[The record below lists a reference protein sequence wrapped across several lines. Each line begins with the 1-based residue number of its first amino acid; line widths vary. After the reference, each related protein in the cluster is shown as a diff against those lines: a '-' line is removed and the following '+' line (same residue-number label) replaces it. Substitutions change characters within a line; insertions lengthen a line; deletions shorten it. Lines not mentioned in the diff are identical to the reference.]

1 MLLALRLLRKAIG
14 WADFVA
20 FTGLMYLLAWLP
32 WPGRP
37 SAHPVARL
45 FNAWCR
51 AFVRALDVDL
61 RLHQKNLRRLP
72 ERFILIA
79 NHPAAFEDIG
89 IPALFDVV
97 SLAKV
102 QVKDWFVVGR
112 ISQAAGTLYVD
123 RDDPASRHGA
133 IDAMVAAVNSGQN
146 IALYPEG
153 GCKGRRL
160 YSEFLSGAFDVS
172 QRTGVPILPVFLHY
186 EAQDDFEWQP
196 PYTLPQKIWHMMT
209 TVNNRAN
216 YYVFDPLEPKDYA
229 DKHAMRNAAYEMYV
243 HWNARYLE

>member
-1 MLLALRLLRKAIG
+1 MVLLLRLLRKILG
-14 WADFVA
+14 WIDFVA
-20 FTGLMYLLAWLP
+20 FTILMYVLSWLP
-32 WPGRP
+32 WPGLP
-37 SAHPVARL
+37 SAHPVARM

-51 AFVRALDVDL
+51 CFVRALDVDL
-61 RLHQKNLRRLP
+61 RLHQKNRRRLP

-97 SLAKV
+97 SLAKI
-102 QVKDWFVVGR
+102 QVKDWFIVGS
-112 ISQAAGTLYVD
+112 ISRAAGTLYVD
-123 RDDPASRHGA
+123 RDDRDSRHNA
-133 IDAMVAAVNSGQN
+133 IELMANTVRSGQN

-160 YSEFLSGAFDVS
+160 FKEFLSGAFDVS
-172 QRTGVPILPVFLHY
+172 KQTGVPVLPVFLHY

-216 YYVFDPLEPKDYA
+216 YYVYDPMDPNDYA
-229 DKHAMRNAAYEMYV
+229 DKHAMRDAAYAMYV
-243 HWNARYLE
+243 KWNAQYLE

>member
-1 MLLALRLLRKAIG
+1 MLVVLRLLRKALG

-20 FTGLMYLLAWLP
+20 FTGLMYLLSWLP
-32 WPGRP
+32 WPGRRA
-37 SAHPVARL
+37 AHPVARM
-45 FNAWCR
+45 FNAWSR

-72 ERFILIA
+72 ARFILIA

-102 QVKDWFVVGR
+102 QVKDWFIVGR
-112 ISQAAGTLYVD
+112 ISHAAGTLYVD
-123 RDDPASRHGA
+123 RDDPASRRGA
-133 IDAMVAAVNSGQN
+133 IDAMVDAVNAGQN

-160 YSEFLSGAFDVS
+160 YGEFLSGAFDVS

-216 YYVFDPLEPKDYA
+216 YYVFDPLEPKDFA
-229 DKHAMRNAAYEMYV
+229 DKHAMRDAAYEMYV
-243 HWNARYLE
+243 RWNARYLE

>member
-1 MLLALRLLRKAIG
+1 MVLLLRLARKILG
-14 WADFVA
+14 WIDFVA
-20 FTGLMYLLAWLP
+20 FTVLMYLLAWLP
-32 WPGRP
+32 WPGLP

-51 AFVRALDVDL
+51 CFVRALDVDL
-61 RLHQKNLRRLP
+61 RLHQKNRKRLP
-72 ERFILIA
+72 ERYILIA

-97 SLAKV
+97 SLAKI
-102 QVKDWFVVGR
+102 QVKDWFVVGA
-112 ISQAAGTLYVD
+112 ISRAAGTLYVD
-123 RDDPASRHGA
+123 RDNAESRKNA
-133 IDAMVAAVNSGQN
+133 IDLMARTVESGQN

-160 YSEFLSGAFDVS
+160 HTEFLSGAFEVS
-172 QRTGVPILPVFLHY
+172 KRTGVPILPVFLHY

-196 PYTLPQKIWHMMT
+196 PYTLPDKIRHMMT

-216 YYVFDPLEPKDYA
+216 YYVYDPLDPKDYA
-229 DKHAMRNAAYEMYV
+229 DKHAMRDAAYAMYV
-243 HWNARYLE
+243 KWNAQYLE

>member
-1 MLLALRLLRKAIG
+1 MVLLLRLLRKIIG
-14 WADFVA
+14 WVDFIL
-20 FTGLMYLLAWLP
+20 FTALMYVLSWLP
-32 WPGRP
+32 WRGK
-37 SAHPVARL
+37 HPVARM

-51 AFVRALDVDL
+51 AFVRALDIDL
-61 RLHQKNLRRLP
+61 RLHQKNLKHLP

-97 SLAKV
+97 SLAKLQV
-102 QVKDWFVVGR
+102 QDWFIVGR
-112 ISQAAGTLYVD
+112 ISNAAGTLFVD
-123 RDDPASRHGA
+123 RDDPASRHQS
-133 IDAMVAAVNSGQN
+133 IETMVDAVNAGHN

-160 YSEFLSGAFDVS
+160 FTQFKSGAFEVS
-172 QRTGVPILPVFLHY
+172 LRTGIPIVPIFLHY

-209 TVNNRAN
+209 TVNNRVN
-216 YYVFDPLEPKDYA
+216 YYVYDPMDPKDYK
-229 DKHAMRNAAYEMYV
+229 DRHEMRDAAYAKYTQ
-243 HWNARYLE
+243 WNAEYLE